1 MEDEK
6 GGGGGG
12 GAGKSARTSL
22 SFVSVGGRQ
31 RFTVELRPGETTIVS
46 WKKLVKDASKVD
58 KPTSAPE
65 PPSNAHPAL
74 ESRLAPPGQPAEN
87 EAMDAPPASRFSAVI
102 EKIERLYMGKHSSD
116 EEDLNDVPDDDE
128 YDTEDSFIDD
138 AELDEYFQ
146 VDNSAIKHDGFFVNR
161 GKLERI
167 NEPSSLPNQQPK
179 KRRRKDLAK
188 GPGEGDDGNVS
199 NKHVKV
205 GKKADGNSVALAV
218 KNITGPS
225 HVVALPITG
234 SSHVGALP
242 ITGASHVVALPSV
255 HHEDMKSQNQMSS
268 SVICAKTKTAETK
281 SSLDPAP
288 PSKVS
293 NGDAALSL
301 AEEKDIDK
309 QKTGMAPSR
318 YQANKLKVEGE
329 ISDASIQR
337 SHDKSSYAQCKLHSG
352 KLLNNVDE
360 LDQSVL
366 RREKDSI
373 RERPDL
379 NVSEGK
385 YSMQTVKTPLLQ
397 RKEGS
402 SARPKSTMLEK
413 AIRELEKMV
422 AESARPPTME
432 VQDADV
438 SSQAVK
444 RRLPSEVKQK
454 LAKVARLA
462 QASHGKISK
471 ELVNRLMSILGHM
484 MQLRTLKRNLQIMVN
499 VGLSAKKEKD
509 HRFQQM
515 KMEVAELIRVRVP
528 YIKSKALEQ
537 QAGSS
542 DDFQEICKEEK
553 EVIKRKYSM
562 DDALE
567 DKICDLYDLYVEGLD
582 EDAGPQVRKLYA
594 ELAELWPDGFMDNH
608 GIKRAICRAKDRKRA
623 LYSRHKVQ
631 EKIRRK
637 KLIPRTGETVQV
649 ETSSVAQPQ
658 YTQEK
663 LVTDSNNYSSTSLS
677 RPVPNATATNMT
689 VRMPS
694 TLVNGPNLDRPKQE
708 KVKGSSNNPNDT
720 RTMDALIKKKV
731 RRKPELELGESQL
744 RPEKLTSAQGEERHK
759 SQKPSIPLTTAAAA
773 PPYFEQ
779 SS

>member
-1 MEDEK
+1 
-6 GGGGGG
+6 
-12 GAGKSARTSL
+12 
-22 SFVSVGGRQ
+22 
-31 RFTVELRPGETTIVS
+31 
-46 WKKLVKDASKVD
+46 
-58 KPTSAPE
+58 
-65 PPSNAHPAL
+65 
-74 ESRLAPPGQPAEN
+74 
-87 EAMDAPPASRFSAVI
+87 
-102 EKIERLYMGKHSSD
+102 
-116 EEDLNDVPDDDE
+116 
-128 YDTEDSFIDD
+128 
-138 AELDEYFQ
+138 
-146 VDNSAIKHDGFFVNR
+146 
-161 GKLERI
+161 
-167 NEPSSLPNQQPK
+167 
-179 KRRRKDLAK
+179 
-188 GPGEGDDGNVS
+188 
-199 NKHVKV
+199 
-205 GKKADGNSVALAV
+205 
-218 KNITGPS
+218 
-225 HVVALPITG
+225 
-234 SSHVGALP
+234 
-242 ITGASHVVALPSV
+242 
-255 HHEDMKSQNQMSS
+255 MKSQNQMSS

-528 YIKSKALEQ
+528 YIKSKVL
-537 QAGSS
+537 
-542 DDFQEICKEEK
+542 
-553 EVIKRKYSM
+553 
-562 DDALE
+562 
-567 DKICDLYDLYVEGLD
+567 
-582 EDAGPQVRKLYA
+582 
-594 ELAELWPDGFMDNH
+594 
-608 GIKRAICRAKDRKRA
+608 
-623 LYSRHKVQ
+623 
-631 EKIRRK
+631 
-637 KLIPRTGETVQV
+637 
-649 ETSSVAQPQ
+649 
-658 YTQEK
+658 
-663 LVTDSNNYSSTSLS
+663 
-677 RPVPNATATNMT
+677 
-689 VRMPS
+689 
-694 TLVNGPNLDRPKQE
+694 
-708 KVKGSSNNPNDT
+708 
-720 RTMDALIKKKV
+720 
-731 RRKPELELGESQL
+731 
-744 RPEKLTSAQGEERHK
+744 
-759 SQKPSIPLTTAAAA
+759 
-773 PPYFEQ
+773 
-779 SS
+779 